1 MFIQIFI
8 FLLVA
13 TISIV
18 FSMINLQVVTVHLL
32 FLDVTMPVAILVIGC
47 LLLGTFIQSL
57 VQLIRSLFY
66 IKR

>member
-47 LLLGTFIQSL
+47 LLLGTFIQSV